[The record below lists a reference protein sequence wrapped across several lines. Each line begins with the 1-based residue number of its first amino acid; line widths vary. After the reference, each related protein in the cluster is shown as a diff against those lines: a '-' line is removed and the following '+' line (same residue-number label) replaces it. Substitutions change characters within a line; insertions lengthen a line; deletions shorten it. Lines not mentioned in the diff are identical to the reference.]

1 MKIMIAI
8 PCMDQ
13 VPVLF
18 MRSLVLLQKPDNC
31 TLALKQGSLVYTSR
45 NELAI
50 QAIESESDLVFWV
63 DSDMTFQ
70 PDTLLRMIDVLT
82 KNNLDI
88 LTALCFRRVK
98 PYTPTLFDKLE
109 IKGEA
114 AEWTEFRDIPNELF
128 EVGGCG
134 LAGMLMK
141 TDVFFDVQ
149 NTFGNMFAPI
159 GNNGE
164 DVAFCWRA
172 RQCGYH
178 IYCDPTIV
186 FGHVGNMVIDDH
198 FYKAFRGTS

>member
-31 TLALKQGSLVYTSR
+31 TLAIKQGSLVYAAR

-50 QAIESESDLVFWV
+50 QALESDSDLVFWV
-63 DSDMTFQ
+63 DSDMTFDT
-70 PDTLLRMIDVLT
+70 DTLLRMIDVLA

-88 LTALCFRRVK
+88 LTGLCFRRVK
-98 PYTPTLFDKLE
+98 PFTPTLFDKLE
-109 IKGEA
+109 ITGEA
-114 AEWTEFRDIPNELF
+114 AEWTEFKDIPDELF

-141 TDVFFDVQ
+141 TDVFFDIQ
-149 NTFGNMFAPI
+149 SKFGNMFAPI

-178 IYCDPTIV
+178 IYCDPSIV
-186 FGHVGNMVIDDH
+186 FGHVGSMVIDDK
-198 FYKAFRGTS
+198 FFKAYRGTT

>member
-31 TLALKQGSLVYTSR
+31 TLAIKQGSLVYAAR
-45 NELAI
+45 NELAL
-50 QAIESESDLVFWV
+50 QAIESDSDLVFWV
-63 DSDMTFQ
+63 DSDMTFT
-70 PDTLLRMIDVLT
+70 PDTLLKMIDVLT
-82 KNNLDI
+82 KNDLDI
-88 LTALCFRRVK
+88 LTGLCFRRVM

-109 IKGEA
+109 ITGEA
-114 AEWTEFRDIPNELF
+114 AEWTEFNDIPDELF

-134 LAGMLMK
+134 LAGLLMK

-149 NTFGNMFAPI
+149 TKFGNMFAPI

-178 IYCDPTIV
+178 IYCDPAIV
-186 FGHVGNMVIDDH
+186 FGHIGNMVIDDK
-198 FYKAFRGTS
+198 FFKAYRGKT

>member
-31 TLALKQGSLVYTSR
+31 TLAIKQGSLVYAAR
-45 NELAI
+45 NELAL

-63 DSDMTFQ
+63 DSDMTFE
-70 PDTLLRMIDVLT
+70 PDTLYKMIDVLR
-82 KNNLDI
+82 KNDLDI
-88 LTALCFRRVK
+88 LTGLCFRRVK

-109 IKGEA
+109 INGEA
-114 AEWTEFRDIPNELF
+114 AEWTEFGEIPDKLF

-134 LAGMLMK
+134 LAGLLMK
-141 TDVFFDVQ
+141 SDVFFDVQ
-149 NTFGNMFAPI
+149 TKFGNMFAPI

-172 RQCGYH
+172 RQCGYR
-178 IYCDPTIV
+178 IFCDPGIV
-186 FGHVGNMVIDDH
+186 FGHIGHMVIDDR
-198 FYKAFRGTS
+198 FYKAYKH